1 MINLNFGDNEEASA
15 LKNSVSKWAPK
26 HGFFIADML
35 DDIGGE
41 PCGNGEG
48 KIDEKNGSLS

>member
-26 HGFFIADML
+26 HGFFIPDMF

-48 KIDEKNGSLS
+48 KIDKKNGSLS